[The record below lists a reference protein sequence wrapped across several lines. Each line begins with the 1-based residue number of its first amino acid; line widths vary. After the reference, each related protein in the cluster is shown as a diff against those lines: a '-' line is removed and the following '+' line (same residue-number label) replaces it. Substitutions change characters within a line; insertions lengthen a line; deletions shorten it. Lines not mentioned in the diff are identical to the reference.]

1 MEETLPEL
9 ERHPTLFTI
18 LSGRENKTA
27 LLIAFY
33 RNLGGIK
40 GWILIVFLQEE
51 LHQEAFLAGGKK

>member
-40 GWILIVFLQEE
+40 G
-51 LHQEAFLAGGKK
+51 